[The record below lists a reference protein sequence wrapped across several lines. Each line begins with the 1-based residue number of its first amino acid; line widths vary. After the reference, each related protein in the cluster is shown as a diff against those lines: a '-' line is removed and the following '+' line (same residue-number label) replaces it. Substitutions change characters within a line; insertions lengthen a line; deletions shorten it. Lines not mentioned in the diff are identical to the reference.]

1 MTRAGLLRRHVREIS
16 CTVDVSCTGASLHA
30 HVELDD
36 CTPFRPGDRV
46 RLDGPPITVA
56 FGEALRLRRTAVV
69 EEAGPL
75 RRVWTRILAHFELAD
90 LYEVS
95 FTSGRLP

>member
-1 MTRAGLLRRHVREIS
+1 MSGLNLFRGRRREVA

-36 CTPFRPGDRV
+36 ATRFAPGDRV
-46 RLDGPPITVA
+46 RVHGPPITVA
-56 FGEALRLRRTAVV
+56 FGEELRLRRTATIF
-69 EEAGPL
+69 EAGPA
-75 RRVWTRILAHFELAD
+75 RQAWTRLLAHFELAD

-95 FTSGRLP
+95 FTSGRLS